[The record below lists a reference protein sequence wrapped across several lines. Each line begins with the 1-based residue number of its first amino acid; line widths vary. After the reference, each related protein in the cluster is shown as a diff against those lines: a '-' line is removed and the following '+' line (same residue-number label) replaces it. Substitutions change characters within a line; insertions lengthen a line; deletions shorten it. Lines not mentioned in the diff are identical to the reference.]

1 MVDVLIVLQDNQIL
15 QSAREQANMNS
26 SDHDPKHQEGDSSV
40 SSEYRKDRGREGKFN
55 IVIGIL
61 FLIWTA
67 FDVFS
72 GLYDS
77 WHSHVPFALV
87 GCAFLIYGVI
97 QYRAQRAPSKRDN

>member
-1 MVDVLIVLQDNQIL
+1 
-15 QSAREQANMNS
+15 MNS
-26 SDHDPKHQEGDSSV
+26 SDHDSKHQENGSSV

-77 WHSHVPFALV
+77 WYSHVPFALV
-87 GCAFLIYGVI
+87 GFAFLIYGVI
-97 QYRAQRAPSKRDN
+97 QYRAQRAPSKSDN